1 MRQGATISRTL
12 YITVVKGV
20 NFWRDE
26 NESFSGFEDAEVVVA
41 GKHVLEKGEKL
52 VRKIMPNFTAT
63 AVKYERHRYTMDI
76 LDFINNATITDK
88 ENDNE

>member
-12 YITVVKGV
+12 YITVVKGF
-20 NFWRDE
+20 NFWSGE

-41 GKHVLEKGEKL
+41 GKHELEKAEKMA
-52 VRKIMPNFTAT
+52 RKIMPNFTAT
-63 AVKYERHRYTMDI
+63 AVKHERHRYTMDI

-88 ENDNE
+88 ENNNE